1 MGNVYTGIDIGTNSI
16 KIVVVE
22 KHKNKFNLLASSEK
36 PCSYMKNGEVTN
48 TKGLSTLIKSSKEEI
63 ENMLGLEINKAIC
76 ALDPVGLEM
85 SIVQGKV
92 EVEDPN
98 NIQGVDISN
107 LLNDVM
113 RKQIFDET
121 ELVMSTPIYFIID
134 GVKKVKDPKGCVGK
148 TLECKI
154 VVSSVRKSNMYRILE
169 SLKLA
174 GIDTTDVCFK
184 STGDYYT
191 VRNASLDSKVGAIIN
206 IGETSTNISIFNKG
220 IQIKNGILNMGSL
233 SVDKDISYI
242 YNCSVQ
248 ESRRL
253 KENFGSTLILEEDE
267 KEITEYIDNENIK
280 KNINKLE
287 LSKVIEARIKEILKL
302 SLDEI
307 KNLTNREISYIIV
320 TGGLSEING
329 MEYLVDNYFGN
340 KGKVSKIN
348 VMGIRNNKF
357 SSALGS
363 CIYFDEKLSLRGK
376 TYNMVSAEDYHK
388 LVSTNEEM
396 SGNNVIGKM
405 FGHFFGN

>member
-22 KHKNKFNLLASSEK
+22 KHKNKFNLLASSCK

-48 TKGLSTLIKSSKEEI
+48 TKGLSTLIKNSKEEI
-63 ENMLGLEINKAIC
+63 ENILGLKIDKAIC

-85 SIVQGKV
+85 SIVEGKV

-121 ELVMSTPIYFIID
+121 ELVMSTPIYFTID

-154 VVSSVRKSNMYRILE
+154 VISSIRKSNMYRILE

-191 VRNASLDSKVGAIIN
+191 VRTGSLDSKVGAIIN

-220 IQIKNGILNMGSL
+220 IQIKNGILKMGSL
-233 SVDKDISYI
+233 NVDRDISYI
-242 YNCSVQ
+242 FNCSVE

-253 KENFGSTLILEEDE
+253 KEKFGSTLVIESDE
-267 KEITEYIDNENIK
+267 KETTEYIDNENNK
-280 KNINKLE
+280 KIINKLE
-287 LSKVIEARIKEILKL
+287 LSKVIEARIKENLKL

-320 TGGLSEING
+320 TGGLSEIQG
-329 MEYLVDNYFGN
+329 MEYLVDSYYGN
-340 KGKVSKIN
+340 IGKVSKIN
-348 VMGIRNNKF
+348 VMGIRNNKY

-363 CIYFDEKLSLRGK
+363 CIYFDEKLALRGK
-376 TYNMVSAEDYHK
+376 TYNMVSESEYHK

-396 SGNNVIGKM
+396 SGNNVISKM